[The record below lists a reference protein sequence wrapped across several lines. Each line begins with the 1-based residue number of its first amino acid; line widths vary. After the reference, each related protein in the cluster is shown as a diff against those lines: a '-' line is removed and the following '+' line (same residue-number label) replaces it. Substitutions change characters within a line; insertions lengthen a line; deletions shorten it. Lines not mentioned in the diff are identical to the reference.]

1 MLSIWTVC
9 KHINVIYSSL
19 RKQSR
24 VRKRKTLG
32 VPCSSI
38 MLAFI
43 SIMPES
49 NCPSI
54 RAFWIR
60 RSRMLTNN
68 SKSLYWVKY
77 WLLLVHTSVLSH
89 PNLTNEPPT
98 YFGSQ
103 EEGLKV
109 DWETG
114 QHRAYL
120 NQLCA
125 QKAFHY
131 LSHYLKK
138 RNLMEIT
145 KALYLLLQTLFFI
158 GDYIYLLAWYFHQ
171 NVKYPVISFR

>member
-1 MLSIWTVC
+1 MDAPDMLSIWTVC
-9 KHINVIYSSL
+9 KDINVIYSSL

-77 WLLLVHTSVLSH
+77 WLLLVHTSVISH

-138 RNLMEIT
+138 RNLMEMT
-145 KALYLLLQTLFFI
+145 KAL
-158 GDYIYLLAWYFHQ
+158 
-171 NVKYPVISFR
+171 